1 MALWAVELLPGKEQT
16 TVPEYDLIIT
26 QAVLP
31 ETAKD
36 KLRTVVSVK
45 GGDLETP
52 FAIASLTLGTIESQ
66 PMQVYLDQ
74 DVEVTFINHGKNP
87 VHLIGRYH
95 EEPDYE
101 GMYGEEDDEF
111 GSEGEE
117 AFSGSEEDG
126 DDDIDEEELSKQI
139 EAQGKKRAAA
149 AANGGKGGQQPAKK
163 QKGAEGA
170 AVPQQQAKPAAPAP
184 AAKQTPPAQQKAKA
198 AAQQKSPQKVVQ
210 LAGGLSY
217 EILQPGSGAVATR
230 GKRVNVKYVGK
241 LVNGKIFDSSTKK
254 PFSFKL
260 GGGEVIRGWDLG
272 VEGMRVGEK
281 RKLIIPP
288 ELAYG
293 KRGAHPIP
301 PNATLHF
308 DVEFMG

>member
-16 TVPEYDLIIT
+16 TIPEYDLIIT

-36 KLRTVVSVK
+36 KTRTVVSVK
-45 GGDLETP
+45 GGDLQTP
-52 FAIASLTLGTIESQ
+52 FAIASLTLGGTECQ
-66 PMQVYLDQ
+66 PLQVYLDQ
-74 DVEVTFINHGKNP
+74 EVEVTFINHGKNP

-95 EEPDYE
+95 EEPDLE
-101 GMYGEEDDEF
+101 GMYDDDDEEF

-117 AFSGSEEDG
+117 AFSGSEEEG
-126 DDDIDEEELSKQI
+126 DEDVDEEELTKQI

-149 AANGGKGGQQPAKK
+149 ANGGKAQQQQQPAKK

-170 AVPQQQAKPAAPAP
+170 AVPQQHAKPAAPAK
-184 AAKQTPPAQQKAKA
+184 AQNPPAQQKAKA
-198 AAQQKSPQKVVQ
+198 PAQQKSPQKEVK

-217 EILQPGSGAVATR
+217 EILKEGSGATATR

-308 DVEFMG
+308 DVEFLG